1 MLPLSG
7 AITDFALATDAKGVF
22 QGVMRLALVQADLGT
37 TLHVGVQQP
46 INDEER
52 ALDAADFAQG
62 QSEVMLAR
70 ISVFRSTP
78 PRGGRLTPEDRP
90 GALDRFRSTPPR
102 GGRRL
107 SRKAL
112 FPDEEVG
119 SAREPWG

>member
-37 TLHVGVQQP
+37 MLHVGVQQP
-46 INDEER
+46 INNDER

-70 ISVFRSTP
+70 I
-78 PRGGRLTPEDRP
+78 GREFAQKLAGRYRAQSL
-90 GALDRFRSTPPR
+90 GAIDARLN
-102 GGRRL
+102 RL
-107 SRKAL
+107 SRQTRRL
-112 FPDEEVG
+112 EGLCRCHERHDV
-119 SAREPWG
+119 